1 MKGTIYVITNKIN
14 NKRYI
19 GITTRNLEQRWYEHK
34 RKSVLMKNEFKLYP
48 AMNKYGIENFIIEGI
63 DTADSLNELNEK
75 EIFYI
80 KKYDTINSGYNILPG
95 GINSKHTEES
105 KNKIRQA
112 TLKLGSPFNVGKKR
126 SKDIYLKRQ
135 KTCLAKYGTFNFVK
149 KGVENKQ
156 YKPLNII
163 LFEKYIWENKKL
175 FQLINLLE
183 FNESTLRHKWRE
195 HYNIHGFLAL
205 KRFIMQKVQT
215 G

>member
-80 KKYDTINSGYNILPG
+80 KKYDTINSGYKILPG

-112 TLKLGSPFNVGKKR
+112 RLKLGSPFNVGKILYTDNSGSCYKYKIKKTDCPYDK
-126 SKDIYLKRQ
+126 SKI
-135 KTCLAKYGTFNFVK
+135 KTFSP
-149 KGVENKQ
+149 Q
-156 YKPLNII
+156 
-163 LFEKYIWENKKL
+163 
-175 FQLINLLE
+175 
-183 FNESTLRHKWRE
+183 
-195 HYNIHGFLAL
+195 
-205 KRFIMQKVQT
+205 
-215 G
+215 